1 MLTAARTTPVHPGAV
16 VPAAVL
22 PPGCRHQYSGRNS
35 RGSGLFTHL
44 SPRSSYPEGPG
55 ANHAEDSRLCIA
67 AAYAVV
73 LSSYCSI
80 CVCEV
85 VQRWAIAY
93 MRTTRGS
100 VFPGSARGFSRPGY
114 AIIIIRT
121 PAAGGYLLL
130 VWVGYTVSPFW
141 GSSSLYYGGHTE
153 GSRTVLA

>member
-80 CVCEV
+80 CVFEV
-85 VQRWAIAY
+85 VQRWAICVHEDNQGISVSRVGQGLLSPRLCDY
-93 MRTTRGS
+93 HNPNTCRGRLFAAS
-100 VFPGSARGFSRPGY
+100 LGGLHCFSILGEPFPVLWRSH
-114 AIIIIRT
+114 
-121 PAAGGYLLL
+121 GGQ
-130 VWVGYTVSPFW
+130 
-141 GSSSLYYGGHTE
+141 
-153 GSRTVLA
+153 

>member
-1 MLTAARTTPVHPGAV
+1 MLTAARTTPVHPGDV
-16 VPAAVL
+16 IPAAVL

-85 VQRWAIAY
+85 VQRWAFCVHEDNQGISVSKIAFGCY
-93 MRTTRGS
+93 ETNSDT
-100 VFPGSARGFSRPGY
+100 GF
-114 AIIIIRT
+114 
-121 PAAGGYLLL
+121 
-130 VWVGYTVSPFW
+130 
-141 GSSSLYYGGHTE
+141 
-153 GSRTVLA
+153 GSRRGVTLFLHFGGALPCTMEVTRRAVGLY